1 MTSGQGSGAQLRP
14 SLVMLMDT
22 PDDTL
27 AKAAAQGD
35 RSAFAALLSR
45 HYDRLHGLC
54 WRLTG
59 NRAEAEDLA
68 QDICTS
74 LPARLQGWRAEARF
88 TTWLY
93 RVAVNAAH
101 DRRRRAATHAR
112 AASGWAAWE
121 INRQAE
127 LAERAAMQDWLFAAM
142 AQLPD
147 DLRDTLALT
156 LGEGLTQGETA
167 AILGV
172 PEGTVAWRMSE
183 ARKRLRALAQEETA

>member
-1 MTSGQGSGAQLRP
+1 
-14 SLVMLMDT
+14 MLMDT

-27 AKAAAQGD
+27 AHDAARGS
-35 RSAFAALLSR
+35 RSAFAALLAR
-45 HYDRLHGLC
+45 HYDRLYGLC

-59 NRAEAEDLA
+59 DRAEAEDLT
-68 QDICTS
+68 QDICAS

-101 DRRRRAATHAR
+101 DRRRRRATHAR
-112 AASGWAAWE
+112 AASGWGNWE

-127 LAERAAMQDWLFAAM
+127 LAEDAAQQDWLAAAM
-142 AQLPD
+142 ARLPE

-156 LGEGLTQGETA
+156 LGEGLSQAETA
-167 AILGV
+167 SILNIS
-172 PEGTVAWRMSE
+172 EGTVAWRMSE
-183 ARKRLRALAQEETA
+183 VRKRLRALAQEEATS

>member
-1 MTSGQGSGAQLRP
+1 
-14 SLVMLMDT
+14 MDT

-27 AKAAAQGD
+27 AHEAAHGS
-35 RSAFAALLSR
+35 RNAFAALLAR

-59 NRAEAEDLA
+59 DRAEAEDLT
-68 QDICTS
+68 QDICAS
-74 LPARLQGWRAEARF
+74 LPTRLKGWRAEARF

-112 AASGWAAWE
+112 AASGWGAWE

-127 LAERAAMQDWLFAAM
+127 LAEGAALQDWLSAAM
-142 AQLPD
+142 SRLPE

-156 LGEGLTQGETA
+156 LDEGLTQAETA
-167 AILGV
+167 AILGI

-183 ARKRLRALAQEETA
+183 TRKRLRALAQEEESTP

>member
-1 MTSGQGSGAQLRP
+1 
-14 SLVMLMDT
+14 MLMDT

-27 AKAAAQGD
+27 AHDAARGD
-35 RSAFAALLSR
+35 RDAFAALLAR

-59 NRAEAEDLA
+59 DRSEAEDLT
-68 QDICTS
+68 QDICAS
-74 LPARLQGWRAEARF
+74 LPAKLQGWRAEARF

-101 DRRRRAATHAR
+101 DRRRRRASHAR
-112 AASGWAAWE
+112 AATGWGSWE

-127 LAERAAMQDWLFAAM
+127 LAEGAALQDWLSTAM
-142 AQLPD
+142 AGLPE

-156 LGEGLTQGETA
+156 LGEGLTQSETA
-167 AILGV
+167 TILNI

-183 ARKRLRALAQEETA
+183 ARKRLRALAQKETTP